1 MAVSV
6 IKNSGCFS
14 GSPSV
19 IVFNSAGLSK
29 YVSGCPSGGPA
40 VVAWGSI
47 TGLITNQ
54 TDLVAYIS
62 SEIATALLN
71 YVPITRVLTI
81 NGVSYDLSA
90 DRTWTI
96 STGGGGSGKNYYL
109 NGGTN
114 QGVFVGNT
122 YYEMNPVPVVG
133 TNADFNIAANGYISQ
148 FITDAGDPNQTVIP
162 AGNWNFE
169 LWFSASSSG
178 GSPNFYVELYKYDG
192 ASFTLIATS
201 SATPEGITNGTTIDL
216 YTTALAVPQT
226 TLVSTDRLA
235 VRIWVNHSGRTIT
248 LHTQD
253 SHLCQIITTFPSGI
267 VSLNGLE
274 ASIQNF
280 STGSSGTDFNISSS
294 GFTHTFNIPTA
305 SAVNRGLLSTTD
317 WLIFNNKQTAIQF
330 EDEGVALGTAGTV
343 DEYDVVGQMHKAT
356 RTGNKVTHQA
366 PSVGENLVL
375 PSLDPVNSLYAQI
388 GAFSPN
394 TISWTTT
401 GKQNNLA
408 LTGWNDAWS
417 ASAGTGKATTII
429 FSGAS
434 YAICSGVVGGS
445 NGRIMI
451 ITNTSNKL
459 VILENES
466 TDSSVAN
473 RFRTMDGLACFL
485 MPNESA
491 VFMYYDS
498 RWNMIEKQRWDIFD
512 DFTGWIG
519 NPTTNPITQGTN
531 TFYLT
536 NVGVISSG
544 LTAQQLG
551 LIAMA
556 PASGARSSL
565 STSFGGGY
573 SVPSVS
579 TPALV
584 VSRVA
589 FSASIS
595 TFGRLAM
602 GVGGFITGAGN
613 FYGLNAVCAGA
624 VFGFASDSGIANAST
639 NFFIYSG
646 PGGAANITANG
657 LDSGIPI
664 SNAVNNYNNFVVFFD
679 NVNNTYEFFY
689 SRNNGVYQYIGQR
702 TLSGGGG
709 SPSMWY
715 EATSASRPIVW
726 VDYSATKSKIVIT
739 R

>member
-109 NGGTN
+109 NGGIN

-122 YYEMNPVPVVG
+122 YYEMNPVPIVG
-133 TNADFNIAANGYISQ
+133 SPADFTISSNGYISQ
-148 FITDAGDPNQTVIP
+148 FITDVGDPNQTVIP

-192 ASFTLIATS
+192 VSFTLLSTG
-201 SATPEGITNGTTIDL
+201 SASPEGITNGTTIDL
-216 YTTALAVPQT
+216 YTTAIAVPQT
-226 TLVSTDRLA
+226 VLLSTDRLA
-235 VRIWVNHSGRTIT
+235 VRVWVNNSGRTIT

-394 TISWTTT
+394 SISWTTT
-401 GKQNNLA
+401 GKQNNLS

-417 ASAGTGKATTII
+417 ASAGTGKATIII

-512 DFTGWIG
+512 DFTGWAG
-519 NPTTNPITQGTN
+519 AATQPSN
-531 TFYLT
+531 TFYLS
-536 NVGVISSG
+536 GISTTASG
-544 LTAQQLG
+544 LTSQQLG
-551 LIAMA
+551 LISMQ
-556 PASGARSSL
+556 PAAASRSYALSFNNGAYGVSG
-565 STSFGGGY
+565 T
-573 SVPSVS
+573 S
-579 TPALV
+579 TPTLV

-589 FSASIS
+589 FSSSIS
-595 TFGRLAM
+595 TFGRLAI
-602 GVGGFITGAGN
+602 GFGNMAASAGN
-613 FYGLNAVCAGA
+613 FYLITTGVCNGA
-624 VFGFASDSGIANAST
+624 LWGFASDSGIANAST
-639 NFFIYSG
+639 NFFLYSG
-646 PGGAANITANG
+646 TGGAANITAQG

-664 SNAVNNYNNFVVFFD
+664 SNAVNNYNNFVVFLD
-679 NVNNTYEFFY
+679 TVNNVYEFFY
-689 SRNNGVYQYIGQR
+689 SRNNGVYQYVGQR
-702 TLSGGGG
+702 TQTPTSGTGAI
-709 SPSMWY
+709 WY
-715 EATSASRPIVW
+715 EGTNASRPTMWI
-726 VDYSATKSKIVIT
+726 DYIAQKTKVIIT